1 MDVMSAAT
9 PEVQPEVTG
18 QPVFTPLDP
27 EAALQPCDGH
37 ASKAVNAVV
46 SVLLPSGGI
55 IELCGNCSRKMGY
68 EHTNIRPES
77 RSKGDDH
84 A

>member
-1 MDVMSAAT
+1 MSAAT

-37 ASKAVNAVV
+37 ANGAVNAVV
-46 SVLLPSGGI
+46 SVLLPKGGI
-55 IELCGNCSRKMGY
+55 IELCGNCARKAFGY

-77 RSKGDDH
+77 RSKGDSH

>member
-1 MDVMSAAT
+1 MNDTKEA
-9 PEVQPEVTG
+9 PVTG

-37 ASKAVNAVV
+37 ANKGVSAVV

-55 IELCGNCSRKMGY
+55 VVLCGHHARVLGY
-68 EHTNIRPES
+68 EHTAFAKQENRQQGS
-77 RSKGDDH
+77 DH
-84 A
+84 